1 MATGQNI
8 NTYFQGTWH
17 KGNPAII
24 NAADH
29 IIDLGPGAGSMG
41 GTIVGQGNL
50 NKIVKTESLT
60 AKYLAGK
67 MELPVHESRKKI
79 INKITLTG

>member
-1 MATGQNI
+1 MVE
-8 NTYFQGTWH
+8 H
-17 KGNPAII
+17 DEDII

-50 NKIVKTESLT
+50 NKIVKTESLLQNT
-60 AKYLAGK
+60 LLENGN
-67 MELPVHESRKKI
+67 PCSRIQKENYK
-79 INKITLTG
+79 